1 VIRVGAERHIVL
13 IGLPG
18 VGKTSVGRRLAK
30 ELGRPFADADEQ
42 LELTAGC
49 TIPLLFRERGE
60 AEFRRLEGQI
70 LAELLSR
77 DYPLVV
83 SAPGGAEIGDENRA
97 SLAELAVVLWLRG
110 SVGFVAD
117 RSDPTHRPL
126 LVDGHEEALARL
138 EAELSALYEE
148 VADLVVDI
156 EPFHSLDGEPKR
168 AIARHI
174 VELLA
179 VSDLRGSVRFP
190 TDRPVPVDGR
200 EEALPQPEAEL
211 SGLFQEVADKVVQAA
226 EG

>member
-1 VIRVGAERHIVL
+1 MGAERHIVL

-30 ELGRPFADADEQ
+30 ELDRPFADADEQ

-97 SLAELAVVLWLRG
+97 LLADLAVVLWLRG

-126 LVDGHEEALARL
+126 LVGGPQEALARH
-138 EAELSALYEE
+138 EAELSARYEE
-148 VADLVVDI
+148 VADQVVDI

-179 VSDLRGSVRFP
+179 VSGLRASVRLP
-190 TDRPVPVDGR
+190 TDRPLLVDGY
-200 EEALPQPEAEL
+200 EEALAQPEAEL
-211 SGLFQEVADKVVQAA
+211 SGPFEGVAEPVVHAA